1 MLSGVALSTSDW
13 DIPSS
18 GVIAATAASTS
29 AWDIPS
35 SGVIAA
41 TAAATA
47 AATSACVSELFS

>member
-1 MLSGVALSTSDW
+1 MLSGVAL
-13 DIPSS
+13 
-18 GVIAATAASTS
+18 STS

-47 AATSACVSELFS
+47 ASTSACVSELFS